1 MMNILNL
8 KIKKSGVGS
17 QESEVRSRKSGVGSQ
32 LPTAKRQ
39 TPPANN
45 GFTLLEVMIAVS
57 IIAIV
62 LIAVYKLHGQS
73 ISMNNA
79 ARFHT
84 TAPLLAQ
91 SKLSEFGIKSLD
103 ELTSDSGDFGD
114 NFPGYTWNV
123 SVEDVQSEFLDSVAE
138 NLKRIDVSVNL
149 GEGEFV
155 YKYSFRTYRFVDE

>member
-1 MMNILNL
+1 MMNISNL
-8 KIKKSGVGS
+8 KIRS
-17 QESEVRSRKSGVGSQ
+17 QKPTADSRQ
-32 LPTAKRQ
+32 PTAK
-39 TPPANN
+39 N
-45 GFTLLEVMIAVS
+45 GFTLLEVMIAIS

-62 LIAVYKLHGQS
+62 LVAVYKLHGQT
-73 ISMNNA
+73 ISMSNA

-114 NFPGYTWNV
+114 DFPGYTWNV
-123 SVEDVQSEFLDSVAE
+123 SVEDVQSEFLESVAE
-138 NLKRIDVSVNL
+138 NLKRIDVSVNF
-149 GEGEFV
+149 GEGKFV